1 MNILYIIFGE
11 KIIYHIQA
19 YLSIRSFQKQLDDS
33 DKIFVMTTK
42 PELYAHSGVNVIP
55 VNDGTINDWEGEY
68 HFFWRVKIKAIEY
81 MIKHYPDS
89 HLLYLD
95 TDTFLYGQLNTIKE
109 YLNQG
114 LGLMHKDEGHP
125 SQMMTKSKKMWNQ
138 IANRTYS
145 EITLNLKHHMFNAGV
160 VGIPKDNAQ
169 KIVATSLEIC
179 DQMLSENVER
189 IVIEQYSLSI
199 ALYELTHLKEAER
212 IIGHY
217 WGNKSEWEQY
227 AVKLLAEAYMTGST
241 INKEIE
247 KLDVSTFYKIP
258 VYIHQSSTG
267 KRLHRQ
273 IDKYFKD
280 KDAKYIK

>member
-11 KIIYHIQA
+11 KIVYHIQA
-19 YLSIRSFQKQLDDS
+19 YLSIRSFQKQLNGS
-33 DKIFVMTTK
+33 DNIFVMTTK
-42 PELYAHSGVNVIP
+42 PELYAHSAIHVIP
-55 VNDGTINDWEGEY
+55 VDDKTINDWEGEY

-81 MIKHYPDS
+81 MIEHYPNS

-109 YLNQG
+109 HLNQG

-125 SQMMTKSKKMWNQ
+125 SKMMTKSKRMWNQ
-138 IANRTYS
+138 VASRTYS
-145 EITLNLKHHMFNAGV
+145 GITLGLQHHMYNAGV
-160 VGIPKDNAQ
+160 VGIPKDNAH
-169 KIVATSLEIC
+169 KIVATALGIC

-199 ALYELTHLKEAER
+199 ALYELAHLIEAEK

-227 AVKLLAEAYMTGST
+227 AIELLAKAYMTGST
-241 INKEIE
+241 ISEEIE

-258 VYIHQSSTG
+258 VYIHQSNTG
-267 KRLHRQ
+267 KKLHRL
-273 IDKYFKD
+273 IDNYFKD
-280 KDAKYIK
+280 KDIKYIE

>member
-11 KIIYHIQA
+11 KIVYHIQA
-19 YLSIRSFQKQLDDS
+19 YLSIRSFQKQLNDS
-33 DKIFVMTTK
+33 DNIFVMTTK
-42 PELYAHSGVNVIP
+42 PELYAHSAIHVIP
-55 VNDGTINDWEGEY
+55 VDDKTINDWEGEY

-81 MIKHYPDS
+81 MIEHYPNS

-109 YLNQG
+109 HLNQG

-125 SQMMTKSKKMWNQ
+125 SKMMTKSKRMWNQ
-138 IANRTYS
+138 VASRTYS
-145 EITLNLKHHMFNAGV
+145 GITLGLQHHMYNAGV
-160 VGIPKDNAQ
+160 VGIPKDNTH
-169 KIVATSLEIC
+169 KIVATALGIC

-199 ALYELTHLKEAER
+199 ALYELAHLIEAEK

-227 AVKLLAEAYMTGST
+227 AIELLAKAYMTGST
-241 INKEIE
+241 ISEEIE

-267 KRLHRQ
+267 KKLHRL
-273 IDKYFKD
+273 IDNYFKD
-280 KDAKYIK
+280 KDIKYIE